1 MFQTDGIPFTLLCL
15 AVMGAM
21 ETPQHGIRPKKTETS
36 PKWIFPVFSKTIGNP
51 SNPIFRGI
59 SCFFDPFPQ
68 FLGRIPV
75 YTGLIF
81 LRDFLI
87 YSRDFPIFSIQFL
100 IFWVH
105 FRFSVKVLNS
115 QFVDRFPLFFGPFP
129 LFWSISTF
137 FGSIKW

>member
-1 MFQTDGIPFTLLCL
+1 MHPSFSR
-15 AVMGAM
+15 AAM
-21 ETPQHGIRPKKTETS
+21 ETPQHGIGPKKKRKTLQNDFSFEA
-36 PKWIFPVFSKTIGNP
+36 FPVFSKIIGNS
-51 SNPIFRGI
+51 SNLI
-59 SCFFDPFPQ
+59 FFDPFPR

-75 YTGLIF
+75 YKGLIF

-87 YSRDFPIFSIQFL
+87 FSRDFPIFSIQFL

-105 FRFSVKVLNS
+105 FRFSEKVLNS

-137 FGSIKW
+137 FGSIK